1 MLLLTKEELR
11 SHQDAKVCH
20 ICGKKNLK
28 KIYRKVR
35 DHCRY
40 TKKYIGAAQNICN
53 LKFHVLN

>member
-20 ICGKKNLK
+20 ICGKRILK
-28 KIYRKVR
+28 KLAKSKNYRKVR

-40 TKKYIGAAQNICN
+40 TEKI
-53 LKFHVLN
+53 